1 MSSLPLSALRAFDK
15 VAEHLSFTRA
25 AQALHVTQSAV
36 SQQVAQLEQRVGRSL
51 VDRSGRRLRLT
62 PHGEQLAA
70 ACQRSFGTLEVAIR
84 RVSRQDREALQVR
97 LPPTFAMKWLMP
109 RLTHFQLQY
118 PELELRISTSVDP
131 VDFDHEDVD
140 IALQRASQPDPA
152 LHAVAVLEERGI
164 LVGAP
169 SLWGHRRPRLSD
181 LKGKTLLFSANR
193 SEDWASWCVGVGQP
207 DLQPAGKIQFGF
219 SLLMYQAAL
228 EGLGVCIAQ
237 PEFVEDD
244 LAAGR
249 LVAPFNNIVN
259 TGKRYYLVCPA
270 RIQYEPAISQFLA
283 WVSKGREQL
292 GEKTRR
298 PGPVLNPS

>member
-36 SQQVAQLEQRVGRSL
+36 SQQIAQLEERVGRTL
-51 VDRSGRRLRLT
+51 VERAGRQLRLT
-62 PHGEQLAA
+62 PYGEQLAA
-70 ACQRSFGTLEVAIR
+70 ACQRSFGTLEVAMR
-84 RVSRQDREALQVR
+84 RVSRQDREALQVK

-118 PELELRISTSVDP
+118 PELELRISTSVEP
-131 VDFDHEDVD
+131 VDFEHEDVD
-140 IALQRASQPDPA
+140 IALQRASHPDPA
-152 LHAVAVLEERGI
+152 LHAVAVLEEKGI

-169 SLWGHRRPRLSD
+169 SLWGNSHPNLTD
-181 LKGKTLLFSANR
+181 LKGKTLLTSANR
-193 SEDWASWCVGVGQP
+193 SDDWSAWCKAVGQSG
-207 DLQPAGKIQFGF
+207 LQPAGKIQFGF

-244 LAAGR
+244 IASGR
-249 LVAPFNNIVN
+249 LIAPFSSVVA
-259 TGKRYYLVCPA
+259 TGKHYYLVCPA
-270 RIQYEPAISQFLA
+270 RIRNEPAVAQLFSWL
-283 WVSKGREQL
+283 SKR
-292 GEKTRR
+292 
-298 PGPVLNPS
+298 NPHFSPAKIK

>member
-1 MSSLPLSALRAFDK
+1 MAQLPLSALRAFDK

-36 SQQVAQLEQRVGRSL
+36 SQQVAQLEERVGRAL
-51 VDRSGRRLRLT
+51 LERSGRHLRLT

-84 RVSRQDREALQVR
+84 RVSRQDREALQVK

-109 RLTHFQLQY
+109 RLTHFQMQY

-131 VDFDHEDVD
+131 VDFEHEDVD
-140 IALQRASQPDPA
+140 IALQRAVDSDPQ

-169 SLWGHRRPRLSD
+169 GLWKGCKPHLSD
-181 LKGKTLLFSANR
+181 LKEKTLLSSGNR
-193 SEDWASWCVGVGQP
+193 QEDWSLWCAAVGQP
-207 DLQPAGKIQFGF
+207 NLQPVGKIQFGF

-237 PEFVEDD
+237 PEFVEEE
-244 LAAGR
+244 LASGR
-249 LVAPFNNIVN
+249 LVAPFANVVT
-259 TGKRYYLVCPA
+259 TGKRYYLVCPS
-270 RIQYEPAISQFLA
+270 RIRNDPAISQFFS
-283 WVSKGREQL
+283 WVSNRSVQINTELQ
-292 GEKTRR
+292 R
-298 PGPVLNPS
+298 

>member
-1 MSSLPLSALRAFDK
+1 MSQLPLSSLRAFDK

-36 SQQVAQLEQRVGRSL
+36 SQQVAQLEDRVGRSL
-51 VDRSGRRLRLT
+51 VERSGRHLRLT

-70 ACQRSFGTLEVAIR
+70 ACQRSFGTLEVAMR

-118 PELELRISTSVDP
+118 PDLELRISTSVEP

-140 IALQRASQPDPA
+140 IAMQRASQPDPA
-152 LHAVAVLEERGI
+152 LHAVAVLEEQGI

-169 SLWGHRRPRLSD
+169 SLWGHRRPRLTD
-181 LKGKTLLFSANR
+181 LKSKTLLLSANR
-193 SEDWASWCVGVGQP
+193 PDDWSSWCAAVGQP

-244 LAAGR
+244 LTAGR
-249 LVAPFNNIVN
+249 LVAPFNNRVT
-259 TGKRYYLVCPA
+259 TGKRYYLVCPL
-270 RIQYEPAISQFLA
+270 RIRHEPAISQFLS
-283 WVSKGREQL
+283 WVGTGRHIS
-292 GEKTRR
+292 G
-298 PGPVLNPS
+298 

>member
-1 MSSLPLSALRAFDK
+1 MSQLPLSALRAFDK

-36 SQQVAQLEQRVGRSL
+36 SQQVAQLEDRVGRRL
-51 VDRSGRRLRLT
+51 LERAGRTLRLT

-70 ACQRSFGTLEVAIR
+70 ACQRSFNTLEVAMR
-84 RVSRQDREALQVR
+84 RVSRSDVQALQIR
-97 LPPTFAMKWLMP
+97 LPPTFAVKWLMS

-118 PELELRISTSVDP
+118 PDLELRISTSVDP

-140 IALQRASQPDPA
+140 IAMQRAAHPDPG
-152 LHAVAVLEERGI
+152 LHAVPVLQERGI

-169 SLWGHRRPRLSD
+169 RLWGRRRPKPAD
-181 LKGKTLLFSANR
+181 LRSMTLLCSANR
-193 SEDWASWCVGVGQP
+193 PDDWAAWCAAMGQA
-207 DLQPAGKIQFGF
+207 DLQPAGRIQFGF

-237 PEFVEDD
+237 PEFVEED

-249 LVAPFNNIVN
+249 LVAPFGTVVASD
-259 TGKRYYLVCPA
+259 RWHYLVCPA
-270 RIQYEPAISQFLA
+270 RIRHEPAIARFFS
-283 WVSKGREQL
+283 WVSEGR
-292 GEKTRR
+292 RR
-298 PGPVLNPS
+298 